1 MTLITL
7 KTLSYFDLEPLN
19 NSIHPPVTD
28 YYSKTIE
35 AKIIIPLQASV
46 VVGFATLVFVI
57 IIFNYLRIICVHSS
71 LVSIYIKDN
80 KKKETML
87 TKQRLMML
95 PMCVHPVWLP
105 LKLKNCHQLSKYHIK
120 YVTSKIKVRYQYVIN
135 FVLESSCHKR
145 C

>member
-35 AKIIIPLQASV
+35 AEIIIPLQAS

-57 IIFNYLRIICVHSS
+57 VIFNYLRIICVHSS
-71 LVSIYIKDN
+71 LVSILKTTKKRKKPCLQNKD
-80 KKKETML
+80 
-87 TKQRLMML
+87 
-95 PMCVHPVWLP
+95 
-105 LKLKNCHQLSKYHIK
+105 
-120 YVTSKIKVRYQYVIN
+120 
-135 FVLESSCHKR
+135 
-145 C
+145 